1 MRDDGL
7 EIAATEENNM
17 IVADDV
23 RRMVQLLGDIA
34 RNDIAWAESVGLP
47 ATPEEFAAEA
57 IWVICNSGTKHTV
70 ARIIRDRVHVALA
83 TGKPVFDV
91 FKHAGKAKAIETIYR
106 ERERLYAEFM
116 TAEDKLAYCETIP
129 WIGHVTKYHLAKN
142 YGLDVAKPD
151 VHLQRLADLEG
162 TTAQALCERLAPEL
176 GWRIATVDLVV
187 WRACA
192 TGIINSRTG
201 HFNTETLER

>member
-1 MRDDGL
+1 
-7 EIAATEENNM
+7 M

-23 RRMVQLLGDIA
+23 RRMAQLLGDVA
-34 RNDIAWAESVGLP
+34 CDDIAWSESVGLP
-47 ATPEEFAAEA
+47 ETAEDFAGEA
-57 IWVICNSGTKHTV
+57 IWVICCSGMKYTV
-70 ARIIRDRVHVALA
+70 ARIIQDRVNAALTA
-83 TGKPVFDV
+83 GKTVFET

-116 TAEDKLAYCETIP
+116 KAEDKLAYCETLP
-129 WIGHVTKYHLAKN
+129 WIGHITKYHLGKN

-162 TTAQALCERLAPEL
+162 TSAQALCERLAPEL
-176 GWRIATVDLVV
+176 GWRIATVDLVI

-192 TGIINSRTG
+192 TGIIDSRTG
-201 HFNTETLER
+201 RFNPTKPLAPAAA